1 MALRRRERRLTRWEE
16 DNRLVLNPWPIVV
29 LVALVGLLV
38 GLAILIALL

>member
-1 MALRRRERRLTRWEE
+1 MTRWEE

-29 LVALVGLLV
+29 LVALVGLLA